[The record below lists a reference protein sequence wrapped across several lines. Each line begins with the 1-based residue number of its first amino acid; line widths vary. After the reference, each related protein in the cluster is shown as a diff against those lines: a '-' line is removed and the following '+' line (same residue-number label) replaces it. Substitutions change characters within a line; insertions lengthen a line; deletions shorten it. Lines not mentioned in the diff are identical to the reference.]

1 MRTASAISMAYLAI
15 GCVSVD
21 VARLDDIPRPQGSPE
36 SVLVLSEEPDRPH
49 TVIAVIESKTGAVYQ
64 GFDDLRQKLIVE
76 AAALGGDAIILGVEG
91 KESTMLIT
99 ATGQIHSEEK
109 KLTAKVIVFPRL

>member
-1 MRTASAISMAYLAI
+1 MKLALAFSIAFLAI

-21 VARLDDIPRPQGSPE
+21 VERLDDTPRPEGSPE

-49 TVIAVIESKTGAVYQ
+49 TVIAVIESKTGAIYQ
-64 GFDDLRQKLIVE
+64 GYDDLRQKLLVE
-76 AAALGGDAIILGVEG
+76 AARLGGDAIILGAEG

-99 ATGQIHSEEK
+99 ATGQIHSDEK
-109 KLTAKVIVFPRL
+109 KLTARVIVFSRP